1 MSFGSWSMHSFWAL
15 SSIWKTDIPRQEMYR
30 FYQCFTKPPLHKRRH
45 QRKQFVKSVQQKQTH
60 KCTQRSAGSC
70 NPSPRLHDWGSEVP
84 VCRSPL
90 QSLSA
95 CKWQPQLTYCQHK
108 NSTNRYSAVK
118 YTQSWDSS
126 AHNYKNKLQLQIV
139 STKAPKE
146 LLLVPVT
153 FSSFTGAMGQLS
165 NLKPLETSNN
175 SMVWFLVFFG
185 GGIHFLVLCSLSL
198 CLLIS

>member
-30 FYQCFTKPPLHKRRH
+30 FDQCFTKPLLHKRRH

-60 KCTQRSAGSC
+60 KCTQLSTGSC

-90 QSLSA
+90 ESLSA
-95 CKWQPQLTYCQHK
+95 CKWQPQWTYCQHK

-126 AHNYKNKLQLQIV
+126 AHKQLQKHANCV
-139 STKAPKE
+139 YKSSKRTSACCSYFFFLYRGNGTVVKLKA
-146 LLLVPVT
+146 T
-153 FSSFTGAMGQLS
+153 W
-165 NLKPLETSNN
+165 N
-175 SMVWFLVFFG
+175 SVQ
-185 GGIHFLVLCSLSL
+185 
-198 CLLIS
+198 